1 MSYRKDLYGIFFSL
15 DENLQTLIQ
24 QQVIIPN
31 VISIFGS
38 IGYNHTLFYM
48 ETQEFMK
55 YPPQIRPFYSF
66 VSF

>member
-1 MSYRKDLYGIFFSL
+1 LYGIFFSL

-31 VISIFGS
+31 MTAIFGS
-38 IGYNHTLFYM
+38 IGYNQTLFYM
-48 ETQEFMK
+48 ETQEFLK
-55 YPPQIRPFYSF
+55 YPPQLRPFYSF